1 MEKIKMWIVFE
12 CMPFILYVGGV
23 YISWL
28 KLINVI
34 VYVNTS
40 SHCVIGFDCV

>member
-1 MEKIKMWIVFE
+1 MQ
-12 CMPFILYVGGV
+12 FILYVGGV

-34 VYVNTS
+34 LYVKTS
-40 SHCVIGFDCV
+40 SHCVTGL